1 MTVPLLL
8 VLTMGVMYAAG
19 IYLMLDRS
27 LTRVLLGFLLVG
39 NATNLLL
46 ILAAGRPGG
55 PPLTDGSDSGI
66 DGMLDPLPQ
75 ALILTAI
82 VISFGLTAFLLAM
95 IYRSWRFVRD
105 ESLQDD
111 LEDMRVAFD
120 TRESGEEAG
129 TSGEY
134 EDTEF
139 GDEAL
144 EPLDDD
150 APDLDDDGTP
160 QERERIRE
168 AHERAIGDDGDR
180 GGHSDLDR
188 QKEDDR

>member
-1 MTVPLLL
+1 MTVPIIM
-8 VLTMGVMYAAG
+8 VLTMGVLYASG
-19 IYLMLDRS
+19 IFLMLDRS

-46 ILAAGRPGG
+46 VLTGGLPGG
-55 PPLTDGSDSGI
+55 PPLTDGTDDSTA
-66 DGMLDPLPQ
+66 GMLDPLPQ

-82 VISFGLTAFLLAM
+82 VISFSLTAFLLAM

-111 LEDMRVAFD
+111 LEDMRVAHD
-120 TRESGEEAG
+120 TREAGEEAG

-144 EPLDDD
+144 DPLDDD
-150 APDLDDDGTP
+150 APDFDEDGTP

-168 AHERAIGDDGDR
+168 AHENAT
-180 GGHSDLDR
+180 GGHAAQDQ

>member
-1 MTVPLLL
+1 MTVPLIL
-8 VLTMGVMYAAG
+8 VLTMGVLYASG

-46 ILAAGRPGG
+46 ILTAGKPGRA
-55 PPLTDGSDSGI
+55 PLTDGSTYSTE
-66 DGMLDPLPQ
+66 GMLDPLPQ

-111 LEDMRVAFD
+111 LEDMRVALD
-120 TRESGEEAG
+120 NAEAGDEAG

-144 EPLDDD
+144 HPLDED
-150 APDLDDDGTP
+150 APDLDGDGSP
-160 QERERIRE
+160 EDRARLREK
-168 AHERAIGDDGDR
+168 DR
-180 GGHSDLDR
+180 
-188 QKEDDR
+188 

>member
-1 MTVPLLL
+1 MTVPLLM

-55 PPLTDGSDSGI
+55 PPLTDGSDSGT

-75 ALILTAI
+75 ALILMAI

-111 LEDMRVAFD
+111 LEDMRVAHD
-120 TRESGEEAG
+120 TREAGEEAG

-144 EPLDDD
+144 DPLDDD
-150 APDLDDDGTP
+150 APDLDEDGTP

-168 AHERAIGDDGDR
+168 AHENAT
-180 GGHSDLDR
+180 GGHAAQDQ

>member
-1 MTVPLLL
+1 MTVPLLM

-55 PPLTDGSDSGI
+55 PPLTDGSDSGT

-111 LEDMRVAFD
+111 LEDMRVALEATGD
-120 TRESGEEAG
+120 SGDEAG

-144 EPLDDD
+144 TPIDDD

-160 QERERIRE
+160 
-168 AHERAIGDDGDR
+168 AERAALRQSGATTEDDDDGK
-180 GGHSDLDR
+180 GGAR
-188 QKEDDR
+188 

>member
-1 MTVPLLL
+1 MTPPL
-8 VLTMGVMYAAG
+8 VMVIAMGAMYAAG

-27 LTRVLLGFLLVG
+27 LTRVLLGFLLMG

-46 ILAAGRPGG
+46 LLTGGLPGR
-55 PPLTDGSDSGI
+55 PPLTDGEDLSAE
-66 DGMLDPLPQ
+66 GMLDPLPQ

-82 VISFGLTAFLLAM
+82 VISFSLTAFLLAM
-95 IYRSWRFVRD
+95 VYRSWRFVRD

-111 LEDMRVAFD
+111 LEDMRVALEA
-120 TRESGEEAG
+120 TGGSGDEAG

-144 EPLDDD
+144 TPLDDD

-160 QERERIRE
+160 DERAALRE
-168 AHERAIGDDGDR
+168 AHEAAS
-180 GGHSDLDR
+180 GHDTEEETR
-188 QKEDDR
+188 